1 MKETGLDKVLK
12 HHARTCNY
20 YVFSGDRHCSCGRDD
35 AIRERDEMVKLLKS
49 YETLVSEYRIRL
61 EELTHRKVES

>member
-35 AIRERDEMVKLLKS
+35 AIRERDEMVKLLKTINS
-49 YETLVSEYRIRL
+49 DTGFY
-61 EELTHRKVES
+61 